1 MPFKL
6 LSRLKEEIL
15 NIDADIYEEIYADQ
29 YNDIKD
35 DSEFSVKLI
44 ALYNEILNSVE
55 DNKLLEKIV
64 LKESLEEDSVSTI
77 KLLFYSRDIEYGL
90 GRRELFRDAIR
101 YVGLNYRENLKEY
114 IYLIPKYGRWDD
126 LYSLFD
132 TPCEGD
138 VINIFNKQINEDMES
153 DNPSNLGK
161 WLKSINTSSETS
173 RELARKTAKGLNLS
187 YSEYRKL
194 TSLLR
199 KKIGVVEQKISN
211 NEWDKIKY
219 GEVPALAYK
228 KYKEAFIKNDFERF
242 KEYENINKI
251 NISTGFNNKNDTNKM
266 SFINYLR
273 ILLDID
279 YKGEKSSEYE
289 KQLIDFIKS
298 MDIQSGNWITAL
310 SINKSD
316 LSNQSNYLIESLYF
330 SLYYLYNNTGLF
342 KDYIMKTSKP
352 CNFKKIKTDDML
364 EKIKEIICSSIS
376 DYINLESILDLIL
389 LAAIKH
395 GLNDEDLP
403 AGVLVIVDNID
414 KIKYTN
420 VCSIEEKEHFGYSKI
435 QEKWRA
441 AGYTLPEIKI
451 LELNRTSELNIEEL
465 NKNFHIISG
474 FGEKIFDMVV
484 NDEFDLMDQN
494 LKITNDAGNVY
505 NVNNN
510 LDEILKNERY
520 NI

>member
-1 MPFKL
+1 MPLKL

-15 NIDADIYEEIYADQ
+15 NIDADIYQEIYEYQEDEKE
-29 YNDIKD
+29 NGN
-35 DSEFSVKLI
+35 FSVKLLD
-44 ALYNEILNSVE
+44 LYNEILNSIS
-55 DNKLLEKIV
+55 DDRLLEKNL
-64 LKESLEEDSVSTI
+64 LKESLDEDYISTI
-77 KLLFYSRDIEYGL
+77 KLLFYTRDIEYGL
-90 GRRELFRDAIR
+90 GRRDVFRDAIR
-101 YVGLNYRENLKEY
+101 YTALNYSEKLKDY

-132 TPCEGD
+132 TPCEED
-138 VINIFNKQINEDMES
+138 VINIFKEQINKDIES
-153 DNPSNLGK
+153 DSPSNLGK
-161 WLKSINTSSETS
+161 WLKSINTSSEAS

-194 TSLLR
+194 TSELR

-219 GEVPALAYK
+219 GDVPALAYK
-228 KYKEAFIKNDFERF
+228 KYKEAFIKNDYERF
-242 KEYENINKI
+242 QDYENISKI
-251 NISTGFNNKNDTNKM
+251 NRSTNFDIKNNNDTI

-279 YKGEKSSEYE
+279 YKGEESSKYE
-289 KQLIDFIKS
+289 EELINFIKS

-310 SINKSD
+310 SISKSD

-364 EKIKEIICSSIS
+364 EKIKEIISNSIS
-376 DYINLESILDLIL
+376 DYINIESILDLIL

-395 GLNDEDLP
+395 GIDDENLP
-403 AGVLVIVDNID
+403 AGVLIIVDDID
-414 KIKYTN
+414 KIKVAN
-420 VCSIEEKEHFGYSKI
+420 ICSEREKEHFGYDKL
-435 QEKWRA
+435 QEKWRS
-441 AGYTLPEIKI
+441 AGYTVPEIKI
-451 LELNRTSELNIEEL
+451 LELNRKSKFSIKEL
-465 NKNFHIISG
+465 NKNFYVITG
-474 FGEKIFDMVV
+474 FGEKIFDTVI
-484 NDEFDLMDQN
+484 NDELDLMDEN
-494 LKITNDAGNVY
+494 LNINNNIENGCNI
-505 NVNNN
+505 NNN